1 MKTILF
7 MIAYALISSVI
18 IGMLTV
24 GLVCKL
30 YGIIL
35 LMPNNDLF
43 DIFEVGF
50 MAYCIVLCIW
60 YIFKINKFIKL

>member
-1 MKTILF
+1 

-24 GLVCKL
+24 GLVCKIC
-30 YGIIL
+30 GIIV
-35 LMPNNDLF
+35 LMPNNDYLL
-43 DIFEVGF
+43 DILEVGF
-50 MAYCIVLCIW
+50 MVYCIVMCVW